1 MPFKAREKKK
11 NAERRLTSRAR
22 ANLTDEFTTL
32 DSAIT
37 FQGDLRKKDLMDCFD
52 VDVVWT
58 DSQGRTDTFGNVR
71 GIGTVQRLKL
81 WKDQYTLSHSL
92 TVFANH
98 ASGGGGG
105 GGHSSSRRHRGS
117 GGSGGRDGGVYREF
131 QVDQFEGEV
140 RNRDERHRTLRLE
153 VRGGGGNSRRG
164 SGDSGVAGVG
174 RRISLTSAFRSSRRG
189 STASSSSSTS
199 SSAQQQAGS
208 GDGLRYL
215 GIQFS
220 RSEGK

>member
-1 MPFKAREKKK
+1 
-11 NAERRLTSRAR
+11 
-22 ANLTDEFTTL
+22 
-32 DSAIT
+32 
-37 FQGDLRKKDLMDCFD
+37 MDCFD

-117 GGSGGRDGGVYREF
+117 GSSGGRDGGVYREF

-174 RRISLTSAFRSSRRG
+174 RRMSLTSAFRSSRRG

-199 SSAQQQAGS
+199 SSAQQAGS

-220 RSEGK
+220 RSEGKIKHTLLPSLHVPRIMD